1 MGNTWTAAR
10 YEKKYLLTKEQYVAF
25 KEKIKYITE
34 KDKHGDTTIC
44 NIYYDTQDFKL
55 IRASLEK
62 PVYKEKFRIR
72 SYGMANDDTKIFAEI
87 KKKYDGIVYKRRV
100 GFKHKEMLNSTMFE
114 LKAKSSNVDK
124 QILDEINYLFKHYD
138 GLVPKMFIC
147 YDREPMF
154 ATDESGIRITF
165 DKNILY
171 RTDNLRLDTKITGTP
186 IMEEGMC
193 ILELKTGPSL
203 PVWIAEILTELKIYP
218 ASFSK
223 YGVAY
228 KKYMEELKNGN
239 NNNGSNSNFVA

>member
-1 MGNTWTAAR
+1 MSNTWTEAR
-10 YEKKYLLTKEQYVAF
+10 YEKKYLLTKEQYIAF
-25 KEKIKYITE
+25 KEKIKDVTK

-44 NIYYDTQDFKL
+44 NLYYDTDDFKL
-55 IRASLEK
+55 ISTSLDK
-62 PVYKEKFRIR
+62 PLYKEKFRIR
-72 SYGMANDDTKIFAEI
+72 SYGAADDNTKIFAEI
-87 KKKYDGIVYKRRV
+87 KKKYNGVVYKRRV
-100 GFKHKEMLNSTMFE
+100 SFKHKEFMNATMLD
-114 LKAKSSNVDK
+114 LKLKSNEVDK
-124 QILDEINYLFKHYD
+124 QILNEISYLFKHYN

-186 IMEEGMC
+186 ILDDGMC
-193 ILELKTGPSL
+193 ILELKTGPAL
-203 PVWIAEILTELKIYP
+203 PIWISEILTELKIYP

-239 NNNGSNSNFVA
+239 NNSSDFVA